1 MRNRIATLLL
11 FFCALA
17 GVSLADEAAATQA
30 ARSRAA
36 ASIVRN
42 NRDAVIHVSA
52 VLSVETGATGM
63 PGRKQEQK
71 IETVGTI
78 VDPSGLTV
86 VSLVTLDPSSMMG
99 EKTSISI
106 GGQTIE
112 ITIRADLSNIRMWLP
127 DGTDIPAKLVL
138 KDPDLDLAFVL
149 PEKQEGKKL
158 PRFSAVQPG
167 KAPVLRELD
176 DVITLSRLPKAI
188 NRETYVELDQVSGIV
203 RKPRTFYCCALESAP
218 PFLLGSP
225 AFSRDGSLAGF
236 WLIHKGPSS
245 QASGLQ
251 GLLAMARTGPV
262 VLPCA
267 DVMDVARQALKNPA
281 GQSPQKT
288 EDPKPES
295 KDKPAESGK
304 TEDSKTPER

>member
-1 MRNRIATLLL
+1 MRNGIAALLL
-11 FFCALA
+11 FFFALA

-52 VLSVETGATGM
+52 VLSVETSATGM
-63 PGRKQEQK
+63 PGRKQEGK
-71 IETVGTI
+71 METVGTI

-106 GGQTIE
+106 GGRE

-138 KDPDLDLAFVL
+138 KDPDLDLGFVL
-149 PEKQEGKKL
+149 PEKQEGKEL
-158 PRFSAVQPG
+158 PRFSPVRPG

-176 DVITLSRLPKAI
+176 DIITLSRLPKAI

-203 RKPRTFYCCALESAP
+203 RKPRTFYCCALQSAP

-236 WLIHKGPSS
+236 WLLHKKPISPTSDLRSQMKSGGP
-245 QASGLQ
+245 A
-251 GLLAMARTGPV
+251 PV
-262 VLPCA
+262 ILPLA
-267 DVMDVARQALKNPA
+267 DVMDVARQALKNPPD
-281 GQSPQKT
+281 QNPKMK
-288 EDPKPES
+288 EDQKPES
-295 KDKPAESGK
+295 KDRPAESGA
-304 TEDSKTPER
+304 TEDSKTEKQ

>member
-1 MRNRIATLLL
+1 VRAFVVQPLPKNT
-11 FFCALA
+11 CALRE
-17 GVSLADEAAATQA
+17 D
-30 ARSRAA
+30 R
-36 ASIVRN
+36 
-42 NRDAVIHVSA
+42 
-52 VLSVETGATGM
+52 VE
-63 PGRKQEQK
+63 
-71 IETVGTI
+71 
-78 VDPSGLTV
+78 L
-86 VSLVTLDPSSMMG
+86 PSSSAPRRSDYLL
-99 EKTSISI
+99 EKGRRYLRI
-106 GGQTIE
+106 
-112 ITIRADLSNIRMWLP
+112 NH
-127 DGTDIPAKLVL
+127 
-138 KDPDLDLAFVL
+138 KDPDLDLGFVL
-149 PEKQEGKKL
+149 PEKQEGKEL
-158 PRFSAVQPG
+158 PRFSPVRPG

-188 NRETYVELDQVSGIV
+188 NRETYMELDQVSGIV

-236 WLIHKGPSS
+236 WLIHKGPSG
-245 QASGLQ
+245 QGSGLQ

>member
-1 MRNRIATLLL
+1 MRNGIATLLL

-52 VLSVETGATGM
+52 VLSVETSATGM
-63 PGRKQEQK
+63 PGRKQEEK
-71 IETVGTI
+71 METVGTI

-86 VSLVTLDPSSMMG
+86 VSLVTLDPSSVMG

-106 GGQTIE
+106 GGRE

-138 KDPDLDLAFVL
+138 KDPDLDLGFVL
-149 PEKQEGKKL
+149 PEKQEGKEL
-158 PRFSAVQPG
+158 PRFSPVRPG

-176 DVITLSRLPKAI
+176 DIITLSRLPKAI

-203 RKPRTFYCCALESAP
+203 RKPRTFYWCALESAP

-225 AFSRDGSLAGF
+225 AFTRDGSLAGF
-236 WLIHKGPSS
+236 WLLHKGPSG
-245 QASGLQ
+245 QGSGLQ

-281 GQSPQKT
+281 GQSPQNT
-288 EDPKPES
+288 EDQKPES
-295 KDKPAESGK
+295 KDKPAESGT
-304 TEDSKTPER
+304 TEDSKTPKL